1 MPNTIDSAGTAI
13 ASSTA
18 DAVSADAHG
27 RRITAPIQCVQNR
40 DWVVSGRRDQCS
52 AADRLAADRPNV
64 ASTAGV
70 MVVDVSIATATARI
84 APVAID
90 ASAGVSIR

>member
-1 MPNTIDSAGTAI
+1 LPNTIDSAGTAI
-13 ASSTA
+13 ASRTA

-27 RRITAPIQCVQNR
+27 RRITPPIQCVQKR
-40 DWVVSGRRDQCS
+40 DCVVSGRRDKCN
-52 AADRLAADRPNV
+52 AADLLAADRPNV

-70 MVVDVSIATATARI
+70 MVVAVSIATATARI
-84 APVAID
+84 APVAMD